1 VSARA
6 CRIFLWFWM
15 LGLTSCSFTNPPRRG
30 GPLRPPVLTELFL
43 GTKCCGFTAYP
54 LSAFTKTTG
63 MTTNIHRVLGSRNRG
78 NTLFCLVPDRLTPP
92 VVYASALHRTR
103 RSARDVGLLDDET
116 CCWRSCRCM
125 KTPRRGGPLCPP
137 VLTELFLGTKCC
149 GFTACPLSA
158 FTKTTGMTTNIH
170 RVLGSRN
177 RGNEMFC
184 LVNVWR
190 TPPVV
195 YASGLH
201 RTRRSARDVGL
212 LDDETRCWQS
222 CRCMKILCVGADRC
236 VRPCLPDF
244 PLVLDVRLH
253 FVFSSKSSV

>member
-78 NTLFCLVPDRLTPP
+78 NTLFCLVPDRLT
-92 VVYASALHRTR
+92 L
-103 RSARDVGLLDDET
+103 
-116 CCWRSCRCM
+116 
-125 KTPRRGGPLCPP
+125 
-137 VLTELFLGTKCC
+137 
-149 GFTACPLSA
+149 
-158 FTKTTGMTTNIH
+158 
-170 RVLGSRN
+170 
-177 RGNEMFC
+177 
-184 LVNVWR
+184 
-190 TPPVV
+190 PVV

-201 RTRRSARDVGL
+201 GTRRSARDVGL

-236 VRPCLPDF
+236 VRPLLPDF
-244 PLVLDVRLH
+244 PLVLDVRPQ
-253 FVFSSKSSV
+253 FVFSSKSSVYGRTAVSACPYRETANRVLPVMDISIIMSTHLYRVTYVGHSIVCID